1 MDWDHLAEEH
11 NDKLFA
17 GWLQLLSQQSPA
29 LPSRLA
35 TQHRRGTARVADVS
49 QFTTGAYNICC
60 IVTFEDGFRALVR
73 FPILGRSR
81 FRTEKSRNE
90 ASVMKFLSQNTAL
103 PVPRILG
110 MGRWGCGPY
119 LVITFIE
126 GMLLSNRLGDPAI
139 QSPSLNPNVSDSDI
153 QSAYRVMAQVIL
165 ELSKPIF
172 SSIGALQ
179 EGFQMWKVAQRPLTL
194 NMNELV
200 RVGNLPPGIF
210 AEGTFST
217 AGDYFEELARQQLL
231 HLQYQRN
238 DAVDDEQDCRKK
250 YIARC
255 LFRKIA
261 REYNKQQSGPFHLYC
276 DDLRPSNVLVAEQ
289 DFSLTGVI
297 DWEFTYVAPAEFT
310 YTAPWWLL
318 FESPEAWESDLHV
331 FLARYTPR
339 LHLFVNALRSCE
351 DEMIRKGALK
361 EYQRLSERMAESL
374 NNGLFWFCL
383 AARKSYMFD
392 DIYWQFLDKRHF
404 GQGSLEDRLSLL
416 SQEELD
422 GLEMFVSLKM
432 QQARENRLDEHMSID
447 KLIDL

>member
-1 MDWDHLAEEH
+1 MDWDHLSEEY

-29 LPSRLA
+29 LPSRVA
-35 TQHRRGTARVADVS
+35 TQNRRGTAWVADVS

-103 PVPRILG
+103 PVPCILG

-119 LVITFIE
+119 LVITFTE
-126 GMLLSNRLGDPAI
+126 GMLLSNRLGDPTI

-153 QSAYRVMAQVIL
+153 QIIL

-172 SSIGALQ
+172 SSIGALE
-179 EGFQMWKVAQRPLTL
+179 EGSQMWKVAQRPLTL
-194 NMNELV
+194 NMTNC
-200 RVGNLPPGIF
+200 
-210 AEGTFST
+210 T
-217 AGDYFEELARQQLL
+217 AGEYFEELARQQLL
-231 HLQYQRN
+231 YLQYQRN
-238 DAVDDEQDCRKK
+238 DAVEDEQDFRKK
-250 YIARC
+250 CIARC
-255 LFRKIA
+255 LLREIA
-261 REYNKQQSGPFHLYC
+261 REYKKQRSGPFHLYC
-276 DDLRPSNVLVAEQ
+276 EDLRPSNVLVAKQ
-289 DFSLTGVI
+289 DFLLTGVI
-297 DWEFTYVAPAEFT
+297 DWEFTYVAPAEYT

-318 FESPEAWESDLHV
+318 FESPEAWQSDLHA

-339 LHLFVNALRSCE
+339 LHLFLSALRSCE
-351 DEMIRKGALK
+351 DEKKRNGALK
-361 EYQRLSERMAESL
+361 EYQRLSERMAE
-374 NNGLFWFCL
+374 
-383 AARKSYMFD
+383 
-392 DIYWQFLDKRHF
+392 
-404 GQGSLEDRLSLL
+404 LSLL

-432 QQARENRLDEHMSID
+432 QQARENRLDEHILMD

>member
-1 MDWDHLAEEH
+1 MPDCRVVSVFGVVPDNRGNDWDHLAEEY

-17 GWLQLLSQQSPA
+17 GWLQLLFQQSPA

-35 TQHRRGTARVADVS
+35 TQHRCGTARIADVS
-49 QFTTGAYNICC
+49 QFTKGAYNICC
-60 IVTFEDGFRALVR
+60 IVTFDDEFRALVR

-90 ASVMKFLSQNTAL
+90 APVMKLLSQNTAL
-103 PVPRILG
+103 PVPGILG

-126 GMLLSNRLGDPAI
+126 GTLF
-139 QSPSLNPNVSDSDI
+139 LNPNVSDSDI

-165 ELSKPIF
+165 VLSKPIF
-172 SSIGALQ
+172 SSIGALE
-179 EGFQMWKVAQRPLTL
+179 EGSQMWKVAQRPLTL

-217 AGDYFEELARQQLL
+217 AGEYFEELARQQLS

-238 DAVDDEQDCRKK
+238 DAK

-255 LFRKIA
+255 LSRKIA
-261 REYNKQQSGPFHLYC
+261 REYKKQQLGPFHLYC
-276 DDLRPSNVLVAEQ
+276 EDSRPSNVLFAGQ

-297 DWEFTYVAPAEFT
+297 YWKFTYVAPAEFT

-318 FESPEAWESDLHV
+318 IESPEAWESDLHV

-339 LHLFVNALRSCE
+339 LHLFLNALRSCE

-361 EYQRLSERMAESL
+361 EYQRLSERMSESL
-374 NNGLFWFCL
+374 NNGLF
-383 AARKSYMFD
+383 
-392 DIYWQFLDKRHF
+392 
-404 GQGSLEDRLSLL
+404 GSALLLGKATYRLSLL
-416 SQEELD
+416 PQELD
-422 GLEMFVSLKM
+422 GLKMFVSSKM
-432 QQARENRLDEHMSID
+432 QQPRENHLGEHMSMG
-447 KLIDL
+447 KLIDLYC